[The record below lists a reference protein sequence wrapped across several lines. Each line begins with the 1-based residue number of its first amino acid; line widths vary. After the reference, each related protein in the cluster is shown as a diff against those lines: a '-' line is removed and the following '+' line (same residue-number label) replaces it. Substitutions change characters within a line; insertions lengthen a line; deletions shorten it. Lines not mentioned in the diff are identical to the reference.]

1 VGGGVQARGGEL
13 VLADQEAGGAHGVVS
28 ISTVGRRVAMMRRAV
43 TLAKLDERRH
53 RALRFGVT
61 RETRLRE

>member
-1 VGGGVQARGGEL
+1 
-13 VLADQEAGGAHGVVS
+13 
-28 ISTVGRRVAMMRRAV
+28 MMRRAV